1 MASLSCIPFFLI
13 LGLATWH
20 TPTGGMFLWMKFT
33 CLEDSFPLVMERL
46 LKRKI
51 LLVAGGAFN
60 ITENKPCPYARVA
73 YARAPPE
80 DKEQS
85 EKDSTICLL
94 FPFRTNKKCKGSP
107 QRYSKRDCW
116 CYRPIV
122 F

>member
-33 CLEDSFPLVMERL
+33 GLEDSFPLVMERL

-73 YARAPPE
+73 YARAPSE
-80 DKEQS
+80 DM
-85 EKDSTICLL
+85 EKVCTFTYISA
-94 FPFRTNKKCKGSP
+94 R
-107 QRYSKRDCW
+107 KRRKSVNQDPL
-116 CYRPIV
+116 RDRRR
-122 F
+122 